1 VEKINILMIEDD
13 SELAEILGE
22 FLQKEGFSC
31 LNYEDPFSARIAL
44 SGGGFDLVI
53 LDLTLPGIDGLEVC
67 KDIRI
72 KYDIPIIISS
82 ARGDIDDKIEAL
94 KSGADDYIPKPY
106 DPKELKARIEAVMRR
121 YKNINQ
127 KNETVSSPLVIDSD
141 SFSARLDG
149 VELSLT
155 RAEFE
160 ILLYLYKNKNRAI
173 SREELSQNIDVIDE
187 DTALKSI
194 DVIIGR
200 LRHKLGENPKNPH
213 FIKSVRGIGYRM
225 IG

>member
-1 VEKINILMIEDD
+1 MIEDD

-22 FLQKEGFSC
+22 FLQKEGFFC
-31 LNYEDPFSARIAL
+31 TNYEDPFSASIAL
-44 SGGGFDLVI
+44 SGGGFELVV

-67 KDIRI
+67 RDIRA

-82 ARGDIDDKIEAL
+82 ARGDIDDKVEAL
-94 KSGADDYIPKPY
+94 KNGADDYIPKPY

-121 YKNINQ
+121 YKSIN
-127 KNETVSSPLVIDSD
+127 KKLETVTSPLVIDSD

-149 VELSLT
+149 VELNLT

-160 ILLYLYKNKNRAI
+160 ILRYLHKNKNRAI
-173 SREELSQNIDVIDE
+173 SRDELAQNIDAIDE

-200 LRHKLGENPKNPH
+200 LRNKLGEDTKNPQ
-213 FIKSVRGIGYRM
+213 FIKSIRGIGYRM

>member
-1 VEKINILMIEDD
+1 MIEDD

-22 FLQKEGFSC
+22 FLQTEGFC
-31 LNYEDPFSARIAL
+31 CTNYEDPFSAQIAL
-44 SGGGFDLVI
+44 SGGGFELVI

-67 KDIRI
+67 RGIRV

-127 KNETVSSPLVIDSD
+127 KDETTISPLVIDRE

-149 VELSLT
+149 AELSLT

-160 ILLYLYKNKNRAI
+160 ILNYLHKHKNRAI
-173 SREELSQNIDVIDE
+173 SRDELAQNIDAIDE

-200 LRHKLGENPKNPH
+200 LRNKLGENPKNPH
-213 FIKSVRGIGYRM
+213 FIKSIRGIGYRM